1 MKNVLIITAAMAAFA
16 TSASAW
22 EVGATGISLNNEVV
36 AAYTVDAADMTTVWT
51 PTLSYAI
58 SSVGLSASTDLSV
71 WNNGWTGDTTLKT
84 KPTIDLE
91 ADYAVNETLG
101 LTAKVSYNLEA
112 AAKRSDITLEAT
124 FNF

>member
-1 MKNVLIITAAMAAFA
+1 MKNVLIITAAIAAFA

-51 PTLSYAI
+51 PTLSYDI

-71 WNNGWTGDTTLKT
+71 WNNGWVGDDTLDV
-84 KPTIDLE
+84 KPIVDFE

>member
-51 PTLSYAI
+51 PTLSYTFN
-58 SSVGLSASTDLSV
+58 SVGLSASTDLSV
-71 WNNGWTGDTTLKT
+71 WNNGWVGDDTLDV
-84 KPTIDLE
+84 KPIVDFE
-91 ADYAVNETLG
+91 ADYAVNEVLG
-101 LTAKVSYNLEA
+101 FAAKMSYNLEA